1 MTELEQ
7 IEAGLAALEAQRGL
21 LGDTVV
27 EMAAAPLRARL
38 ATLQTEQASAAAQQL
53 KQVTVMFVD
62 TVGSTAMSRQL
73 DPEDVHAVIDGALQ
87 RFTAVVQGQ
96 GGRVLQYTGDGLL
109 AAFGADETREDDAER
124 AIRAGLEILHT
135 ARELAAG
142 VQARTGVAGFDVR
155 VGLNTGSVLLGG
167 GVDAEGSIRGATVN
181 LAARMEQT
189 APPGGLRIHHD
200 TYRHVRGLFKV
211 TEQPPLTVKGSDEP
225 LRTYL
230 VQGVKPRA
238 LRVLP
243 RGIEGVETRMVAREA
258 ELETLQDAFQA
269 LCTDGGCRT
278 VTVVA
283 EAGLGKSRLLHEFE
297 NWNEAQGRPY
307 ALFRGR
313 AEPRTLMQPF
323 GMLQSVL
330 AWRLQIAD
338 DDDTET
344 VRRKIVEGIAPLFDD
359 DGLAQAHLLGQ
370 LVGVDFSASP
380 HVRGIAGDARQIRNR
395 AFHAAAQ
402 VLRRTAQRSG
412 APLLLLL
419 DDLHWADDGSL
430 DFISYLEQVNRDVPM
445 LLLCMTRPTLF
456 ERRPDWA
463 LLYGTHQRI
472 ELQALDKRGSRELVG
487 VLLQR
492 LDKVPA
498 ALRELLI
505 GGAEGNPFYMEEL
518 VRMLVD
524 NGAIVTGPE
533 RWHLVADKLL
543 GAQVPPTLTGV
554 LQARVDSL
562 PPREKL
568 TLQQASV
575 IGVAFWDQA
584 LAAIDPEAP
593 LALHSLVQRGLLVP
607 HENTTLEGQREFAF
621 KNQVLHQV
629 IYDGLLRRDRRGW
642 HACIAGWLGR
652 IEDSRAR
659 EARGL
664 AAQHY
669 ERAGDPVQACRFYT
683 RAAEDAAARYANSA
697 MLTFVERALALAD
710 PADHETR
717 WRAHLV
723 RERHLLDTTE
733 RAAHDAD
740 LQALAD
746 LAEQLDDEERRIV
759 VSLRRAATLRGAGD
773 YAGAEAAGR
782 HGLALARPL
791 ERSALAVALCGG
803 LADSLVGAGKYEA
816 AREIAAQG
824 LQLAQARGD
833 RAGESVLVNALGL
846 IAMEQGELTVAAA
859 HFEASLV
866 ITREVGDPLAEG
878 LRLNNLGSVYPRLGD
893 YARARSHL
901 ERGLQLA
908 RRIGHRSTEAAL
920 LLNTASVAHLQGDDT
935 AALALANAAFE
946 AAASSGQR
954 DLEAFARL
962 VAGHAELGLGR
973 HAAARSAYTESRD
986 MLGALTLRSQQVF
999 DPISG
1004 LARVALAEGRLDLAL
1019 EQVESMMA
1027 HMAAGGSFDGTEEP
1041 LLLPLTCWQVLHAAG
1056 DPRAADVLAAAH
1068 AELQAQ
1074 AVRITDPQARR
1085 GFLQHVPHHRE
1096 IVAAWLRHAQAPAVA
1111 APAAR

>member
-1 MTELEQ
+1 
-7 IEAGLAALEAQRGL
+7 
-21 LGDTVV
+21 
-27 EMAAAPLRARL
+27 
-38 ATLQTEQASAAAQQL
+38 
-53 KQVTVMFVD
+53 
-62 TVGSTAMSRQL
+62 
-73 DPEDVHAVIDGALQ
+73 
-87 RFTAVVQGQ
+87 
-96 GGRVLQYTGDGLL
+96 
-109 AAFGADETREDDAER
+109 
-124 AIRAGLEILHT
+124 
-135 ARELAAG
+135 
-142 VQARTGVAGFDVR
+142 
-155 VGLNTGSVLLGG
+155 
-167 GVDAEGSIRGATVN
+167 
-181 LAARMEQT
+181 
-189 APPGGLRIHHD
+189 
-200 TYRHVRGLFKV
+200 
-211 TEQPPLTVKGSDEP
+211 
-225 LRTYL
+225 
-230 VQGVKPRA
+230 
-238 LRVLP
+238 
-243 RGIEGVETRMVAREA
+243 
-258 ELETLQDAFQA
+258 
-269 LCTDGGCRT
+269 
-278 VTVVA
+278 
-283 EAGLGKSRLLHEFE
+283 
-297 NWNEAQGRPY
+297 
-307 ALFRGR
+307 
-313 AEPRTLMQPF
+313 MQPF

-344 VRRKIVEGIAPLFDD
+344 VRRKIVEGIAPLFDE

-740 LQALAD
+740 LQALAHRVHD
-746 LAEQLDDEERRIV
+746 LVGWHTELYLDASDLPDLEPVLAHLPHIAIDHLGLRDDPTGALLRLVERGAVVKATGLGRIRHRDPGAV
-759 VSLRRAATLRGAGD
+759 ARAVLAANPAGLVFGTDLPSTRAATPYTHDDLDTIVDWLDPAQFD
-773 YAGAEAAGR
+773 AVT
-782 HGLALARPL
+782 HGNAQRLYRTHVQP
-791 ERSALAVALCGG
+791 R
-803 LADSLVGAGKYEA
+803 DS
-816 AREIAAQG
+816 Q
-824 LQLAQARGD
+824 
-833 RAGESVLVNALGL
+833 
-846 IAMEQGELTVAAA
+846 
-859 HFEASLV
+859 
-866 ITREVGDPLAEG
+866 
-878 LRLNNLGSVYPRLGD
+878 
-893 YARARSHL
+893 
-901 ERGLQLA
+901 
-908 RRIGHRSTEAAL
+908 
-920 LLNTASVAHLQGDDT
+920 
-935 AALALANAAFE
+935 
-946 AAASSGQR
+946 
-954 DLEAFARL
+954 
-962 VAGHAELGLGR
+962 
-973 HAAARSAYTESRD
+973 
-986 MLGALTLRSQQVF
+986 
-999 DPISG
+999 
-1004 LARVALAEGRLDLAL
+1004 
-1019 EQVESMMA
+1019 
-1027 HMAAGGSFDGTEEP
+1027 
-1041 LLLPLTCWQVLHAAG
+1041 
-1056 DPRAADVLAAAH
+1056 
-1068 AELQAQ
+1068 
-1074 AVRITDPQARR
+1074 
-1085 GFLQHVPHHRE
+1085 
-1096 IVAAWLRHAQAPAVA
+1096 
-1111 APAAR
+1111 